1 MASIESRMALASAGR
16 LLAGLLV
23 AAVGLAALVPPALG
37 DARLARKRGSKLMD
51 GGGLYH
57 VTFSRLASRGL
68 RTERVQDQRDN
79 KRIKEAVGA
88 VAARA
93 SEALLELMAR
103 PLVPALYLVATPIGN
118 LADISLRALGVL
130 ARADLI
136 AAEDTRH
143 SKKLLSHFAIGGA
156 LSPYHEHNAERERP
170 RLLARLRAGQS
181 VALISDAGTPL
192 VSDPGYKLV
201 REALDAGLAVLSIP
215 GPSASLASL
224 TSSGL
229 PTDTFLFAGFLPA
242 KPGPRRARLEELK
255 DVPATLIF
263 FETGP
268 RLAKSLA
275 DMAEL
280 LGPRECAIAKELT
293 KLHESV
299 TRGRLDRLAGTFTG
313 VALKGEFA
321 IVVGPPE
328 AAASEA
334 SDADIAEQLERALKV
349 ESFSDA
355 VRSVAELLQVSRA
368 RVYEL
373 GLKLARK

>member
-1 MASIESRMALASAGR
+1 
-16 LLAGLLV
+16 
-23 AAVGLAALVPPALG
+23 
-37 DARLARKRGSKLMD
+37 
-51 GGGLYH
+51 
-57 VTFSRLASRGL
+57 
-68 RTERVQDQRDN
+68 VQDQRDN
-79 KRIKEAVGA
+79 KRIKEAVGV
-88 VAARA
+88 VATRA
-93 SEALLELMAR
+93 SEALSDLIAR
-103 PLVPALYLVATPIGN
+103 PLAPGLYLVATPIGN
-118 LADISLRALGVL
+118 LTDISLRALAVL

-143 SKKLLSHFAIGGA
+143 SKKLLSHFGIGGA

-201 REALDAGLAVLSIP
+201 REALDAGLAVVSIP
-215 GPSASLASL
+215 GPSASLAAL

-242 KPGPRRARLEELK
+242 KSGPRWARLQELK

-263 FETGP
+263 FETGS

-275 DMAEL
+275 DMADL
-280 LGPRECAIAKELT
+280 LGAREAAIAKELT

-299 TRGRLDRLAGTFTG
+299 TRASLDELASALSGD
-313 VALKGEFA
+313 ALKGEFV
-321 IVVGPPE
+321 IVAGPPG
-328 AAASEA
+328 AAATEA

-349 ESFSDA
+349 ESFRDA
-355 VRSVAELLQVSRA
+355 VRSVAEVLQVSRA